1 MKISIGTRKS
11 KLAIYQSEWV
21 RDRILEKYPDY
32 NIQIVSL
39 DSEGDRRLDQ
49 SLAEIGGKGLFTQE
63 LEQALR
69 EKRIDL
75 AVHSLKDMPQPEK
88 KDLPIRALTKRENPL
103 DALIVKDQSK
113 RIQTIGTS
121 SLRRMRQLQGMY
133 PDAGFVTLRGN
144 IQTRLDK
151 LDRGDCDATILAVAG
166 LNRLSLRERIN
177 HTFTPSE
184 MVPAAGQGIL
194 AVQGR
199 ADDAYD
205 YLSVVNDLESCDAYE
220 AEKAFIIELNANCTS
235 AVGAYAEIED
245 QKLIFYGM
253 MTDHEGRVYRDIQ
266 HGARFDAAKI
276 GQQTAQKLLK
286 QTRDKR

>member
-1 MKISIGTRKS
+1 MNISIGTRKS

-32 NIQIVSL
+32 EIKIIPL
-39 DSEGDRRLDQ
+39 ESEGDRRLDQ

-63 LEQALR
+63 LEQALQ

-88 KDLPIRALTKRENPL
+88 KALPIRALTKRENPM
-103 DALIVKDQSK
+103 DAWIVRDTEKK
-113 RIQTIGTS
+113 IQTIGTS
-121 SLRRMRQLQGMY
+121 SLRRMRQLQEIY
-133 PDAGFVTLRGN
+133 PRAHFVTLRGN

-166 LNRLSLRERIN
+166 LNRLFLQERIDRV
-177 HTFTPSE
+177 FDPIE

-199 ADDAYD
+199 AEDSYD
-205 YLSVVNDLESCDAYE
+205 YLSAVNDLESCDAYE

-235 AVGAYAEIED
+235 AVGAYAEIKD
-245 QKLIFYGM
+245 QELIFYGM
-253 MTDHEGRVYRDIQ
+253 MTDCNGRVYRTVQ
-266 HGARFDAAKI
+266 QGARCDASEI
-276 GQQTAQKLLK
+276 GMQVAQKLSK
-286 QTRDKR
+286 QVGYNL